1 MLSLSDLTTE
11 KVDHLFHIDRA
22 KPHTAP
28 VFLLMVGLPGVG
40 KSSGHREAIKREYV
54 PKHDYAT
61 INLDTLIES
70 LKVFRSASSMAHL
83 LKQKDHESV
92 KFGTITAYTSK
103 KNDFGLFKW
112 YDDISKSLKPAM
124 SRRLSKIRNRYT
136 SKTAEQPHNV
146 QELADLAIQ
155 RAIDKSVNI
164 VYETTLSATKAGK
177 VTKIDELMKKLE
189 KATHPYTVI
198 LLHVRAPVADVST
211 RIKHRQE
218 YKTPYLNVP
227 FYRFMTPS
235 HTVLTSIDTGIHRAI
250 KVIEETYPE
259 IEISAYDVPM
269 NASKL
274 PKSKQFSTRKQLRKL
289 STVFESPKNRSG
301 YSANIDRGNN
311 SSNNNNN
318 NNNNNNE

>member
-1 MLSLSDLTTE
+1 MLSLSDLTE
-11 KVDHLFHIDRA
+11 ERVDHLFHIDKA
-22 KPHTAP
+22 TPVTAP

-40 KSSGHREAIKREYV
+40 KSSGHRKAVELGHI
-54 PKHDYAT
+54 PKHNYAT
-61 INLDTLIES
+61 INLDTLVES
-70 LKVFRSASSMAHL
+70 LKVFRAASSMAHL
-83 LKQKDHESV
+83 LKQKDPKSV

-124 SRRLSKIRNRYT
+124 RQSLSKIRNRYI
-136 SKTAEQPHNV
+136 SKTAEQPHNI

-155 RAIDKSVNI
+155 RAIDKSINI

-189 KATHPYTVI
+189 GTPYRVI
-198 LLHVRAPVADVST
+198 LLHMRAPIADVST
-211 RIKHRQE
+211 RITHRQE

-235 HTVLTSIDTGIHRAI
+235 HTVLTSIDTGIRRAI
-250 KVIEETYPE
+250 EVIDGTYPT
-259 IEISAYDVPM
+259 IRIDSYDVPM

-274 PKSKQFSTRKQLRKL
+274 PKARKFSTRKRLRKL
-289 STVFESPKNRSG
+289 STVFESPKSTSG
-301 YSANIDRGNN
+301 YSANNNRGNN
-311 SSNNNNN
+311 NK

>member
-1 MLSLSDLTTE
+1 MLSLSDLTE
-11 KVDHLFHIDRA
+11 ERVDHLFHIDKA
-22 KPHTAP
+22 TPVTAP

-40 KSSGHREAIKREYV
+40 KSSGHKEAIGRGYV
-54 PKHDYAT
+54 PKHNYAT

-70 LKVFRSASSMAHL
+70 LQVFRSASSMAHL
-83 LKQKDHESV
+83 LKQKDPESV

-112 YDDISKSLKPAM
+112 YDNISKSLKPAM

-136 SKTAEQPHNV
+136 SKTAEQPHSV

-189 KATHPYTVI
+189 KAPHSYRVI
-198 LLHVRAPVADVST
+198 LLHIIAPIPDVST
-211 RIKHRQE
+211 RITHRQE

-250 KVIEETYPE
+250 DIIGTTYPE
-259 IEISAYDVPM
+259 IVISGYDVPM

-274 PKSKQFSTRKQLRKL
+274 PKKRKFSTRKQLRKL
-289 STVFESPKNRSG
+289 ATVFESPKSTSG
-301 YSANIDRGNN
+301 YSANNN
-311 SSNNNNN
+311 INNNNN
-318 NNNNNNE
+318 NNNDE